1 MEPLIVAA
9 IGAIGGLTSGI
20 VVALVKPVGEDWQE
34 RRRETRK
41 RKQEDLDRMAD
52 LVRMRGVDGYLL
64 RMGAASI
71 GDEELIAYVGRLI
84 VAPTDSERSDAKG
97 DASNRVGELRAKL

>member
-1 MEPLIVAA
+1 MEPIVVAA
-9 IGAIGGLTSGI
+9 IGAIGGLASGL

-41 RKQEDLDRMAD
+41 RKRDDLDRMAD
-52 LVRMRGVDGYLL
+52 LVRMSGVDAHLL
-64 RMGAASI
+64 RLGAASI
-71 GDEELIAYVGRLI
+71 ADDQLIAF
-84 VAPTDSERSDAKG
+84 VARIIAATDTDARTEARG